1 MTRYSRYWTAFVT
14 IFTKEFLRFAFR
26 IWLQT
31 ILPPAITT
39 TLYYITFGNLIGS
52 RIGKMDG
59 YSYIDFIIAR
69 LDPDGRNHQLLF
81 QCGLFFL

>member
-14 IFTKEFLRFAFR
+14 IFTKEFLRFAR

-39 TLYYITFGNLIGS
+39 TLYYIIFGNLIGS
-52 RIGKMDG
+52 RIGK
-59 YSYIDFIIAR
+59 I
-69 LDPDGRNHQLLF
+69 GRAHV
-81 QCGLFFL
+81 